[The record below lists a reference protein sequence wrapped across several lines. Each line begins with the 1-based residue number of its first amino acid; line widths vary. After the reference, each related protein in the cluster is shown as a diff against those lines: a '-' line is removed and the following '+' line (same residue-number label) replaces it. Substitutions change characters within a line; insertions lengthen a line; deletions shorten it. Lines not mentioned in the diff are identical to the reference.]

1 MSEAETLHVQVPVT
15 GMNCASCVSHVEK
28 ALAKV
33 AGVRSVSVNLA
44 SEKADVDAAPE
55 LAVAALA
62 AAVTDAGYGVRSEKF
77 ELAISGMQ
85 CASCVGHVEKALS
98 QLPGVLSATVNL
110 ASEKAYV
117 EALAGNLTTQQLVQ
131 AVKDAGYRA
140 TPVSAEQ
147 EDDSER
153 RGKNNAS

>member
-1 MSEAETLHVQVPVT
+1 MSESETLHVQVPVT

-33 AGVRSVSVNLA
+33 AGVQQVSVNLA
-44 SEKADVDAAPE
+44 SEKADVTVAPGLSVAD
-55 LAVAALA
+55 LAS
-62 AAVTDAGYGVRSEKF
+62 AVTDAGYGVRNEKF
-77 ELAISGMQ
+77 ELAIIGMQ
-85 CASCVGHVEKALS
+85 CASCVGHVEKALLA
-98 QLPGVLSATVNL
+98 LPGVLSVTVNL

-117 EALAGNLTTQQLVQ
+117 EALAGNLTAAQLVQ
-131 AVKDAGYRA
+131 AVKGAGYDA
-140 TPVSAEQ
+140 TLAGAEQ